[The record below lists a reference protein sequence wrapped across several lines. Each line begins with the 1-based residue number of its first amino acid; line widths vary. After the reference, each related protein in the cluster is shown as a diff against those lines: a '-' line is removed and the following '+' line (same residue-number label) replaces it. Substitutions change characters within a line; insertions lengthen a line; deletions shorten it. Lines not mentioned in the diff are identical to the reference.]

1 MNRRLFPLAALAL
14 ATALPVQAQD
24 HGTHAHHAMP
34 QTPQQDPTQSQES
47 DTAKDAQPHAA
58 HDHAQH
64 QQDKNATGTRGRYS
78 PPPLTDADRAAA
90 FPDLSGHDMSGHM
103 DDDPFVWKVMADR
116 LEWQQGDVL
125 AWEGSAYAGHDRG
138 RLWLRSHG
146 EREQGHD
153 AHASVEVLWGRP
165 VDAWWDLVAGV
176 RQDIGEGPDRSW
188 LALGVQGLAPYKFE
202 ISATAYLGDGGR
214 SAASL
219 EAEYEVLLT
228 NKLILQPLVEATL
241 YGRDDPALGIGSGLS
256 EVEAGL
262 RLRYEFRR
270 EFAPYIGYEW
280 RRQFGRTADFARD
293 AGETVQD
300 HHWVAGVRFWF

>member
-1 MNRRLFPLAALAL
+1 MNRQYFPLAALACAL
-14 ATALPVQAQD
+14 AAALPAQAQD
-24 HGTHAHHAMP
+24 HGAHAQHAMP
-34 QTPQQDPTQSQES
+34 KPAATTQQQPPAEQETH
-47 DTAKDAQPHAA
+47 DA
-58 HDHAQH
+58 HDHAAMQQH
-64 QQDKNATGTRGRYS
+64 AATSGNGEATYS

-90 FPDLSGHDMSGHM
+90 FPDLSGHDMAEHM

-153 AHASVEVLWGRP
+153 AHASVEVLWGKP
-165 VDAWWDLVAGV
+165 VDAWWDVVAGV
-176 RQDIGEGPDRSW
+176 RQDIGAGPDRTW

-228 NKLILQPLVEATL
+228 NKLILQPVVEATL

-262 RLRYEFRR
+262 RLRYEFHR
-270 EFAPYIGYEW
+270 EIAPYVGYEW
-280 RRQFGRTADFARD
+280 SRQFGKTADFARD
-293 AGETVQD
+293 AGEPVQD
-300 HHWVAGVRFWF
+300 RHLVAGVRFWF

>member
-1 MNRRLFPLAALAL
+1 MNRQYFPLAALACAL
-14 ATALPVQAQD
+14 AAALPAQAQD
-24 HGTHAHHAMP
+24 HGAHAQHAMP
-34 QTPQQDPTQSQES
+34 KPAATTQQQPPAEQETH
-47 DTAKDAQPHAA
+47 DA
-58 HDHAQH
+58 HDHAAMQQH
-64 QQDKNATGTRGRYS
+64 AATSGNGEATYS

-90 FPDLSGHDMSGHM
+90 FPDLSGHDMAEHM

-125 AWEGSAYAGHDRG
+125 AWEGSAYVGHDRG

-153 AHASVEVLWGRP
+153 AHASVEVLWGKP

>member
-1 MNRRLFPLAALAL
+1 MNLRLFPLAAFACAL
-14 ATALPVQAQD
+14 AAALPAQAQD
-24 HGTHAHHAMP
+24 HGAHAQHAMP
-34 QTPQQDPTQSQES
+34 KPAATTQQQPPAEQETH
-47 DTAKDAQPHAA
+47 DA
-58 HDHAQH
+58 HDHAAMQQH
-64 QQDKNATGTRGRYS
+64 AATSGNGEATYS

-90 FPDLSGHDMSGHM
+90 FPDLSGHDMAEHM

-270 EFAPYIGYEW
+270 EIAPSVGYEW
-280 RRQFGRTADFARD
+280 SRQFGKTADFARD
-293 AGETVQD
+293 AGEPVQD
-300 HHWVAGVRFWF
+300 RHWVAGVRFWF

>member
-1 MNRRLFPLAALAL
+1 M
-14 ATALPVQAQD
+14 
-24 HGTHAHHAMP
+24 
-34 QTPQQDPTQSQES
+34 
-47 DTAKDAQPHAA
+47 
-58 HDHAQH
+58 
-64 QQDKNATGTRGRYS
+64 
-78 PPPLTDADRAAA
+78 
-90 FPDLSGHDMSGHM
+90 
-103 DDDPFVWKVMADR
+103 
-116 LEWQQGDVL
+116 
-125 AWEGSAYAGHDRG
+125 
-138 RLWLRSHG
+138 
-146 EREQGHD
+146 
-153 AHASVEVLWGRP
+153 LWGKP

-228 NKLILQPLVEATL
+228 NKLILQPVVEATL
-241 YGRDDPALGIGSGLS
+241 YGRDDPTIGIGSGLS

-280 RRQFGRTADFARD
+280 RRQFGKTADFARD
-293 AGETVQD
+293 AGEPVQD

>member
-1 MNRRLFPLAALAL
+1 MNLRLFPLAAFACAL
-14 ATALPVQAQD
+14 AAALPAQAQD
-24 HGTHAHHAMP
+24 HGAHAQHAMP
-34 QTPQQDPTQSQES
+34 KPAATTQQQPPAEQETH
-47 DTAKDAQPHAA
+47 DA
-58 HDHAQH
+58 HDHAAMQQH
-64 QQDKNATGTRGRYS
+64 AATSGNGEATYS

-90 FPDLSGHDMSGHM
+90 FPDLSGHDMAEHM

-125 AWEGSAYAGHDRG
+125 AWEGSAYVGHDRG

-153 AHASVEVLWGRP
+153 AHASVEVLWGKP
-165 VDAWWDLVAGV
+165 DDAWWDVVAGV
-176 RQDIGEGPDRSW
+176 RQDIGAGPDRTW

>member
-1 MNRRLFPLAALAL
+1 M
-14 ATALPVQAQD
+14 
-24 HGTHAHHAMP
+24 
-34 QTPQQDPTQSQES
+34 
-47 DTAKDAQPHAA
+47 
-58 HDHAQH
+58 
-64 QQDKNATGTRGRYS
+64 
-78 PPPLTDADRAAA
+78 
-90 FPDLSGHDMSGHM
+90 
-103 DDDPFVWKVMADR
+103 
-116 LEWQQGDVL
+116 
-125 AWEGSAYAGHDRG
+125 
-138 RLWLRSHG
+138 
-146 EREQGHD
+146 
-153 AHASVEVLWGRP
+153 LWGKP

-176 RQDIGEGPDRSW
+176 RQDIGAGPDRTW

-228 NKLILQPLVEATL
+228 NKLILQPVVEATL

-270 EFAPYIGYEW
+270 EIAPYVGYEW
-280 RRQFGRTADFARD
+280 SRQFGKTADFARD
-293 AGETVQD
+293 AGEPVQD

>member
-34 QTPQQDPTQSQES
+34 KPAATTQQQPPAEQETH
-47 DTAKDAQPHAA
+47 DA
-58 HDHAQH
+58 HDHAAMQQH
-64 QQDKNATGTRGRYS
+64 AATSGNGEATYS

-90 FPDLSGHDMSGHM
+90 FPDLSGHDMAEHM

-153 AHASVEVLWGRP
+153 AHASVEVLWGKP

-228 NKLILQPLVEATL
+228 NKLILQPVVEATL

-270 EFAPYIGYEW
+270 EIAPYVGYEW
-280 RRQFGRTADFARD
+280 SRQFGKTADFARD
-293 AGETVQD
+293 AGEPVQD
-300 HHWVAGVRFWF
+300 RHWVAGVRFWF

>member
-1 MNRRLFPLAALAL
+1 MNRQYFPLAAFACAL
-14 ATALPVQAQD
+14 AAALPAQAQD
-24 HGTHAHHAMP
+24 HGAHAQHAMP
-34 QTPQQDPTQSQES
+34 KPAATTQQQPPAEQETH
-47 DTAKDAQPHAA
+47 DA
-58 HDHAQH
+58 HDHAAMQQH
-64 QQDKNATGTRGRYS
+64 AATSGNGEATYS

-90 FPDLSGHDMSGHM
+90 FPDLSGHDMAEHM

-116 LEWQQGDVL
+116 LEWQQRDVL

-153 AHASVEVLWGRP
+153 AHASVEVLWGKP
-165 VDAWWDLVAGV
+165 VDAWWDVVAGV
-176 RQDIGEGPDRSW
+176 RQDIGAGPDRTW

-228 NKLILQPLVEATL
+228 NKLILQPVVEATL

-270 EFAPYIGYEW
+270 EIAPYVGYEW
-280 RRQFGRTADFARD
+280 SRQFGKTADFARD
-293 AGETVQD
+293 AGEPVQD
-300 HHWVAGVRFWF
+300 RHWVAGVRFWF